1 MPDAT
6 TLLAFDY
13 GARRIGI
20 AVGQTVTG
28 SARELATLDAIDDAP
43 DWDAIETLIDDW
55 RPDLLLVGLPLDA
68 DGGESAQCAAARA
81 FAAELAASG
90 LPVQLIDEHLTSR
103 EAESRLAA
111 ARASGR
117 RRRRVR
123 KGDVDA
129 LSAVLIAEQWLS
141 HRDLGRPRAGG
152 ARIRGGAAASP
163 AARTAGVDAT
173 APSRGDPGP
182 DSDDDPAGNPDG

>member
-13 GARRIGI
+13 GARRIGV
-20 AVGQTVTG
+20 AVGQTITG
-28 SARELATLDAIDDAP
+28 SARELTTLTSVDEAP
-43 DWDAIETLIDDW
+43 DWDAIESLIDDW

-68 DGGESAQCAAARA
+68 DGGESGLCPEVRN

-90 LPVQLIDEHLTSR
+90 LPVQLIDEHLSSR
-103 EAESRLAA
+103 EAESRLVD

-117 RRRRVR
+117 KRRRVA

-129 LSAVLIAEQWLS
+129 LSAVIIAEQWLAD
-141 HRDLGRPRAGG
+141 RDLGRPRARG
-152 ARIRGGAAASP
+152 ARMRGAAP
-163 AARTAGVDAT
+163 E
-173 APSRGDPGP
+173 PSRDRAPQRT
-182 DSDDDPAGNPDG
+182 DDDTSGNTTG